1 MPDRSAASD
10 LGLAEALQ
18 ARTRGFGSLS
28 MLIRVAVAT
37 TVSYLV
43 AVRFSQSVLPIFA
56 PATTLLVVQSSAFST
71 LGMLAQRV
79 LGTGLGVA
87 VATVYVTYVPI
98 TWWSVFLAVLA
109 ALLISRA
116 LPLGVV
122 GQLQLPVA
130 VVFVLALGAGD
141 LSTDLWRVVDVV
153 VGGVIGVVAVFAAPP
168 RPRVVEARA
177 AIDAYLTDISA
188 LIRSIAA
195 GVDTWEVAR
204 PRSSRHLFVSEARA
218 LLGHVAR
225 VADAMA
231 EAVESVRFNPRARS
245 LRSEL
250 EPLARRRLWATVLA
264 TQTRALAGSADR
276 LYDREGEQPALPSST
291 FRPILLDLAAL
302 LDLVA
307 ATGVQDASDAANL
320 ALADRLR
327 LAVAAT
333 SDHRE
338 VVDVL
343 DSVTVLGRV
352 DQLRTLIAHGPWSE
366 DPFDHD
372 VNEPGASV
380 AADPED
386 ALSPGERL
394 RRLIRRD

>member
-1 MPDRSAASD
+1 MASD

-18 ARTRGFGSLS
+18 TRTRGFGSLT
-28 MLIRVAVAT
+28 MLLRVAIAT
-37 TVSYLV
+37 TVSYFV
-43 AVRFSQSVLPIFA
+43 ALRFSQSVLPIFA

-87 VATVYVTYVPI
+87 VATLYVTYVPV
-98 TWWSVFLAVLA
+98 TWWSVFLAVLV

-116 LPLGVV
+116 LPVGLV

-130 VVFVLALGAGD
+130 VVFVIALGAGD
-141 LSTDLWRVVDVV
+141 LGTDLWRVVDVV
-153 VGGVIGVVAVFAAPP
+153 VGGLIGVVAVFVAPP
-168 RPRVVEARA
+168 RPRVAEARA
-177 AIDAYLTDISA
+177 AIDAYLTDVAA

-195 GVDTWEVAR
+195 GVGTREVAM
-204 PRSSRHLFVSEARA
+204 PRSSRHLFVSEARS
-218 LLGHVAR
+218 LLGHVAK
-225 VADAMA
+225 VGDAMV
-231 EAVESVRFNPRARS
+231 EAVESVRFNPRARA
-245 LRSEL
+245 LRGEL
-250 EPLARRRLWATVLA
+250 EPLAHRRLWATVLA
-264 TQTRALAGSADR
+264 TQTRALAGSSDR
-276 LYDREGEQPALPSST
+276 LYDREGEPPALPSAT
-291 FRPILLDLAAL
+291 YAPLLIDLAAL

-307 ATGVQDASDAANL
+307 ATGVDEASQAANQ

-327 LAVAAT
+327 QAVAAT
-333 SDHRE
+333 TDHRE

-352 DQLRTLIAHGPWSE
+352 DQIRTLVAHGPWVE

-372 VNEPGASV
+372 VNEQSAAV
-380 AADPED
+380 DADPED

-394 RRLIRRD
+394 RRLVRRD